1 MSSIPGLK
9 EIREETTPDG
19 KTRIV
24 FDISEDRSDE
34 FFRQFGLE
42 PGDEEG
48 FNKIVVES
56 IKNYLSFLEGK
67 VKDEG

>member
-9 EIREETTPDG
+9 EIREEIDPDG
-19 KTRIV
+19 KTRLV

-42 PGDEEG
+42 PGDEAG
-48 FNKIVVES
+48 FEKIVVES
-56 IKNYLSFLEGK
+56 ITNYLTESVKKAKNEG
-67 VKDEG
+67 

>member
-19 KTRIV
+19 KTRVV
-24 FDISEDRSDE
+24 FDISEDRSEE
-34 FFRQFGLE
+34 FYRQFGLE

-48 FNKIVVES
+48 FEKIVVES
-56 IKNYLSFLEGK
+56 IKSYLTEYERNVKNEG
-67 VKDEG
+67 

>member
-9 EIREETTPDG
+9 EILEETTPDG
-19 KTRIV
+19 KTRLV

-48 FNKIVVES
+48 FEKIVIES
-56 IKNYLSFLEGK
+56 IQNYLAASAGK